1 MVSKKYIS
9 RGALMLVMVL
19 LALFWLFP
27 LVTTFLTAL
36 KTTQEAAASFP
47 WQLPQGFA
55 LPQNIEWAWNNGRLG
70 QSFMRS
76 IVYAGSGA
84 AFAIALASL
93 AAYALV
99 QLRPRAAF
107 GWFLLI
113 YSGTIFPFQMYLL
126 PLFFMYQKISLYDTQ
141 VGMVLFY
148 TAIAIP
154 FCLFVLRNQFTTI
167 EYEIVEAAQLDGLSN
182 FGVYLRIYMPL
193 SVAAVAALF
202 LFQFTWIWNDLL
214 FGLTLSKS
222 PDVRPIM
229 AGLAGLRGTYAAQN
243 IPGVLAGALLASIP
257 TVLIFVALGRYLLR
271 GMTLTTSGE

>member
-1 MVSKKYIS
+1 MLSKKHFA
-9 RGALMLVMVL
+9 RGALLLLMSALVL
-19 LALFWLFP
+19 IWLVP

-36 KTTQEAAASFP
+36 KTTQEAAATFP
-47 WQLPQGFA
+47 WQLPQGIA
-55 LPQNIEWAWNNGRLG
+55 LGENIEWAWNNGRLG
-70 QSFMRS
+70 QSFLRS
-76 IVYAGSGA
+76 ILYAGSGA

-99 QLRPRAAF
+99 QLRPKGAF
-107 GWFLLI
+107 VWFLLI

-126 PLFFMYQKISLYDTQ
+126 PLFFMYQRTSLYDTQ

-154 FCLFVLRNQFTTI
+154 FCLFVLRNHFTTI
-167 EYEIVEAAQLDGLSN
+167 EYEIVEAAQIDGLSN
-182 FGVYLRIYMPL
+182 FGIYLRIYMPL
-193 SVAAVAALF
+193 SVAAIAALF

-214 FGLTLSKS
+214 FGITLSKS

-243 IPGVLAGALLASIP
+243 IPGVLAGALLASVP
-257 TVLIFVALGRYLLR
+257 TILIFVALGRYLLR

>member
-1 MVSKKYIS
+1 MSKKYLT
-9 RGALMLVMVL
+9 RGALLLVMSVL
-19 LALFWLFP
+19 VVFWLIP

-36 KTTQEAAASFP
+36 KTSQEAAATFP

-55 LPQNIEWAWNNGRLG
+55 LPENIVWAWNNGKLG
-70 QSFMRS
+70 QSFLRS
-76 IVYAGSGA
+76 ILYAGLGA
-84 AFAIALASL
+84 AFAIAMASL

-99 QLRPRAAF
+99 QLRPKGAF
-107 GWFLLI
+107 IWFLLI

-126 PLFFMYQKISLYDTQ
+126 PLFFMYQKTSLYDSQ

-154 FCLFVLRNQFTTI
+154 FCLFVLRNHFTTI

-182 FGVYLRIYMPL
+182 FGIYLRIYMPL
-193 SVAAVAALF
+193 SVAAIAALF

-214 FGLTLSKS
+214 FGITLSKS

-243 IPGVLAGALLASIP
+243 IPGVLAGALLASVP
-257 TVLIFVALGRYLLR
+257 TILIFVALGRYLLR

>member
-1 MVSKKYIS
+1 MMSKKYLT
-9 RGALMLVMVL
+9 RGALLLVMSVL
-19 LALFWLFP
+19 VVFWLIP

-36 KTTQEAAASFP
+36 KTSQEAAATFP

-55 LPQNIEWAWNNGRLG
+55 LPENIVWAWNNGKLG
-70 QSFMRS
+70 QSFLRS
-76 IVYAGSGA
+76 ILYAGLGA
-84 AFAIALASL
+84 AFAIAMASL

-99 QLRPRAAF
+99 QLRPKGAF
-107 GWFLLI
+107 IWFLLI

-126 PLFFMYQKISLYDTQ
+126 PLFFMYQKTSLYDSQ

-154 FCLFVLRNQFTTI
+154 FCLFVLRNHFTTI

-182 FGVYLRIYMPL
+182 FGIYLRIYMPL
-193 SVAAVAALF
+193 SVAAIAALF

-214 FGLTLSKS
+214 FGITLSKS

-243 IPGVLAGALLASIP
+243 IPGVLAGALLASVP
-257 TVLIFVALGRYLLR
+257 TILIFVALGRYLLR